1 MRLLAPSWLRSRSSL
16 SSLLFFNST
25 NTAHPLPVPSR
36 SAFSSLSCSSSFHC
50 SSLARTATPLSRLT
64 STFFSRLPYPSRP
77 QATLKR
83 NFHSYSQQYP
93 PNMAKR
99 DDMSSGP
106 VLSSPSTPT
115 STSPASL
122 VGNKAVLGSPKMRL
136 ANYTQPT
143 DPSSTPVH
151 PFVSTIGSPSARPL
165 ARAPSISSPGGPKSI
180 VSQIINDNVSV
191 KAGSPSWSPRE
202 STYEVPLSKNFHNKL
217 PPLDEMDLFIS
228 QSADNLLTLLPDM
241 TDSIRQLITHYP
253 EIYLGVWEKLRLIL
267 EEAETR
273 DKLHGRNIELPSPP
287 ICAAKPEVKINIHGD
302 EMVDNYSWLKDREN
316 PDVLKYIED
325 ENQYAIAALR
335 HTEPLQKLLY
345 NEFVSRLDADEE
357 SARVTLPDGWSYYS
371 KSQVGLEYRLHC
383 RSPSN
388 MIGIIGEEQVY
399 LDENEIAQ
407 SPEFSDSTYF
417 RVGFLRH
424 SPDCR
429 IIAYGVDGL
438 GNEQFTTFF
447 KDVETGDLLPDKLSN
462 IYETLEFSSCGRFI
476 YYLTLVPET
485 ERAYR
490 LYRHVLGMPV
500 ESDQLLYEETD
511 EMFCL
516 TMTKSG
522 DGKFIM
528 INSAAQVTS
537 ETLFL
542 HADAEDDTQLGVI
555 MPRKEGITYS
565 AESHDGEYFFVLTNE
580 DSKNNWLFRTPAP
593 KRHSP
598 PLDLFSMRET
608 VIPHRDFVLIED
620 FQVRRTHLVV
630 FERSN
635 CHQNVR
641 VIELAAPRVDH
652 SEHRPEAPPCSI
664 GLEPGPFDKYH
675 YVSFSENVYSLLP
688 ESINEEA
695 SNLSKM
701 TLFDTNVLRFTY
713 SSLVQPRQVIDY
725 NMDTRESLTVHTEQI
740 AGMPVYDASNY
751 EQLRLFSTG
760 LDGTAVP
767 MSIVFRKDLIGQGGK
782 GLDANPCLLY
792 TYGAYG
798 SCTDPVFSTQRLS
811 LLDRGFIYAI
821 AHVRGGSDMG
831 MGWYEEGKLGKK
843 PNTFLDV
850 ISCAEYLIKEGYTS
864 PEKLSI
870 YGRSAGGLMIGAVVN
885 MRPDLFKTALTEV
898 PFVDAVNTMLDS
910 SIPWT
915 AFEWEEWGNPENP
928 EIYHIMKQYCPY
940 SNVRP
945 QKYPNMLVLGGMNDP
960 RVAFFEPLKW
970 VAKLRSCWP
979 PQSTPPQS
987 PEDSASDTS
996 ERDDRMLLLRIEE
1009 VGHGGSS
1016 GQYAYLE
1023 DLAFEYAFLISTLQA
1038 PVFRIDKED
1047 ESSTGRIEPLTP
1059 STIRRKKGAFTNELL
1074 DELNNGQRGGG
1085 LGIESDRL
1093 QPFISVSKASGALDH
1108 RRNSTG
1114 QLAGVPL
1121 VPQQQQEQQQQQR
1134 QVGMSGPAQKI
1145 RSRFDELKSS
1155 EGSNATHNRRRS
1167 TTLLEFSE
1175 KGAKQNGKPAPASQ
1189 GPRSQSKLT
1198 EWIANFF

>member
-1 MRLLAPSWLRSRSSL
+1 
-16 SSLLFFNST
+16 
-25 NTAHPLPVPSR
+25 
-36 SAFSSLSCSSSFHC
+36 
-50 SSLARTATPLSRLT
+50 
-64 STFFSRLPYPSRP
+64 
-77 QATLKR
+77 
-83 NFHSYSQQYP
+83 
-93 PNMAKR
+93 MAKR
-99 DDMSSGP
+99 DDASTGW
-106 VLSSPSTPT
+106 SPS
-115 STSPASL
+115 A
-122 VGNKAVLGSPKMRL
+122 SPKMR
-136 ANYTQPT
+136 T
-143 DPSSTPVH
+143 SSEITGGGSIRSPISQT
-151 PFVSTIGSPSARPL
+151 VSNEFIATA
-165 ARAPSISSPGGPKSI
+165 KE
-180 VSQIINDNVSV
+180 
-191 KAGSPSWSPRE
+191 SPSWSPKE
-202 STYEVPLSKNFHNKL
+202 STYSLPTNRNFQNKL
-217 PPLDEMDLFIS
+217 PPLDEMDLFVS
-228 QSADNLLTLLPDM
+228 QSADNLLSLLPDM
-241 TDSIRQLITHYP
+241 TESIRQLLVHYP
-253 EIYLGVWEKLRLIL
+253 EIYLGVWEKLRPIL

-273 DKLHGRNIELPSPP
+273 DKLHGRNIELPTPP
-287 ICAAKPEVKINIHGD
+287 VCAVKPEVKTNVHGD
-302 EMVDNYSWLKDREN
+302 EVIDNYSWLKDKES
-316 PDVLKYIED
+316 PEVLKYIDD
-325 ENQYAIAALR
+325 ENQYAIAALS
-335 HTEPLQKLLY
+335 HTAPLQKLLY

-357 SARVTLPDGWSYYS
+357 SARVMLPDGWSYYS

-383 RSPSN
+383 RAILNPQLGTYDS
-388 MIGIIGEEQVY
+388 EQVY

-407 SPEFSDSTYF
+407 SPEYKDSTYF

-429 IIAYGVDGL
+429 ILAFGVDGS
-438 GNEQFTTFF
+438 GNEQFTTYF
-447 KDVETGDLLPDKLSN
+447 KDVETGAILPDTLLH
-462 IYETLEFSSCGRFI
+462 IYENLEFSSCGRFV

-490 LYRHVLGMPV
+490 LYRHTLGTPV
-500 ESDQLLYEETD
+500 EQDQLLFEESD

-516 TMTKSG
+516 TLTKSG
-522 DGKFIM
+522 DGKFLL

-542 HADAEDDTQLGVI
+542 HADAEDDVQLGVI

-565 AESHDGEYFFVLTNE
+565 AESHDGKYFFVRTNE

-593 KRHSP
+593 KRGE
-598 PLDLFSMRET
+598 PLTDLVSMRET

-620 FQVRRTHLVV
+620 FQVRRRHLVV

-641 VIELAAPRVDH
+641 VIELAPPEDTL
-652 SEHRPEAPPCSI
+652 SRPEAPPASVA
-664 GLEPGPFDKYH
+664 LEPGPFDKYH
-675 YVSFSENVYSLLP
+675 YVSFSETVYSLLP
-688 ESINEEA
+688 ESVNEEV

-725 NMDTRESLTVHTEQI
+725 NMDSRDSITVHTEKI
-740 AGMPVYDASNY
+740 AGTPEYDPNDY

-760 LDGTAVP
+760 IDGTAVP
-767 MSIVFRKDLIGQGGK
+767 MSIVFRRDLMAQGGR

-811 LLDRGFIYAI
+811 LLDRGFVYAI

-843 PNTFLDV
+843 PNTFLDF

-864 PEKLSI
+864 SEKLAI

-885 MRPDLFKTALTEV
+885 MRPDLFKTVLTEV
-898 PFVDAVNTMLDS
+898 PFVDVVNTMLDS

-915 AFEWEEWGNPENP
+915 AFEWEEWGNPVDP
-928 EIYHIMKQYCPY
+928 AIYQIMKQYCPY
-940 SNVRP
+940 SNVRL

-979 PQSTPPQS
+979 KQTAPPS
-987 PEDSASDTS
+987 DSSQNDLEAPSAEVVGGPGTG
-996 ERDDRMLLLRIEE
+996 EDRMLLLRIEE

-1038 PVFRIDKED
+1038 PVFRLDKEED
-1047 ESSTGRIEPLTP
+1047 ISQTGHTEHLTP
-1059 STIRRKKGAFTNELL
+1059 ATIRRKKGIFANELL
-1074 DELNNGQRGGG
+1074 NELDNGVEGG
-1085 LGIESDRL
+1085 LGIESDHR
-1093 QPFISVSKASGALDH
+1093 QPFICVSRAPGIVGPTSSPSSSPSTAAIGAMGLRPRGSITGGVTSGGTLTAANTSPSSGRLGSGSSSRSSSAL
-1108 RRNSTG
+1108 N
-1114 QLAGVPL
+1114 LP
-1121 VPQQQQEQQQQQR
+1121 
-1134 QVGMSGPAQKI
+1134 
-1145 RSRFDELKSS
+1145 RSRLEELKAGEL
-1155 EGSNATHNRRRS
+1155 EGSSAAANHSRRRS
-1167 TTLLEFSE
+1167 TTLLEFSD
-1175 KGAKQNGKPAPASQ
+1175 KGAKQTGKPAPPSS

>member
-1 MRLLAPSWLRSRSSL
+1 
-16 SSLLFFNST
+16 
-25 NTAHPLPVPSR
+25 
-36 SAFSSLSCSSSFHC
+36 
-50 SSLARTATPLSRLT
+50 
-64 STFFSRLPYPSRP
+64 
-77 QATLKR
+77 
-83 NFHSYSQQYP
+83 
-93 PNMAKR
+93 MAKR

-106 VLSSPSTPT
+106 ILSSPTT
-115 STSPASL
+115 SSAW
-122 VGNKAVLGSPKMRL
+122 NKQAV
-136 ANYTQPT
+136 AQPT
-143 DPSSTPVH
+143 DALTPVH
-151 PFVSTIGSPSARPL
+151 PFVSTVGSPSVRSL
-165 ARAPSISSPGGPKSI
+165 ARAPSIPSPGGHRGAI
-180 VSQIINDNVSV
+180 SQIINDNTR
-191 KAGSPSWSPRE
+191 SPSWSPRE
-202 STYEVPLSKNFHNKL
+202 STYEVPPSRNFHNKL

-241 TDSIRQLITHYP
+241 TDSIRQLIVHYP

-287 ICAAKPEVKINIHGD
+287 TCEAKPDVKVNIHGD

-383 RSPSN
+383 RTLMN
-388 MIGIIGEEQVY
+388 AAGGVGEEQVY

-407 SPEFSDSTYF
+407 SPDFENSTYF

-447 KDVETGDLLPDKLSN
+447 KDVETGELLKDKLSN
-462 IYETLEFSSCGRFI
+462 IYENLEFSSCGRFI

-490 LYRHVLGMPV
+490 LYRHVLGTPV
-500 ESDQLLYEETD
+500 QADQLLYEETD

-528 INSAAQVTS
+528 VNSAAQVTS

-542 HADAEDDTQLGVI
+542 HADAEDDAQLRVI

-580 DSKNNWLFRTPAP
+580 NSKNNWLFRTPAP

-598 PLDLFSMRET
+598 PVDLAAMREK

-620 FQVRRTHLVV
+620 FQVRRRHLVV

-641 VIELAAPRVDH
+641 VIELAAPQVDH
-652 SEHRPEAPPCSI
+652 SENRPEAPPCSI

-675 YVSFSENVYSLLP
+675 YVSFSETVYSLLP
-688 ESINEEA
+688 TSINEEA

-725 NMDTRESLTVHTEQI
+725 NMDTRESTTVHTEQI
-740 AGMPVYDASNY
+740 AGTPVYDANNY

-760 LDGTAVP
+760 IDGTAVP

-864 PEKLSI
+864 AEKLSL
-870 YGRSAGGLMIGAVVN
+870 YGRSAGGLMVGAVVN
-885 MRPDLFKTALTEV
+885 MRSDLFKTVLTEV

-928 EIYHIMKQYCPY
+928 EIYRIMKQYCPY

-979 PQSTPPQS
+979 PKNIPSPQS
-987 PEDSASDTS
+987 PEDGSTDTTT

-1047 ESSTGRIEPLTP
+1047 ESNTGRAKPLTP
-1059 STIRRKKGAFTNELL
+1059 STIRRKKGVFTNELL
-1074 DELNNGQRGGG
+1074 DELNNGQQGGG
-1085 LGIESDRL
+1085 LGIESDHL
-1093 QPFISVSKASGALDH
+1093 QPFICVTKPLGPGEVGG

-1114 QLAGVPL
+1114 QLVPARSSSSSSAQSPRQAAAAAGPSPKV
-1121 VPQQQQEQQQQQR
+1121 
-1134 QVGMSGPAQKI
+1134 
-1145 RSRFDELKSS
+1145 RSRYDELKLKSY
-1155 EGSNATHNRRRS
+1155 EGSSAAHNRRRS

>member
-1 MRLLAPSWLRSRSSL
+1 
-16 SSLLFFNST
+16 
-25 NTAHPLPVPSR
+25 
-36 SAFSSLSCSSSFHC
+36 
-50 SSLARTATPLSRLT
+50 
-64 STFFSRLPYPSRP
+64 
-77 QATLKR
+77 
-83 NFHSYSQQYP
+83 
-93 PNMAKR
+93 MAKR
-99 DDMSSGP
+99 DDMSSAPIGTSPTTPSAAFSKHKKIP
-106 VLSSPSTPT
+106 VLSPKVRTGPT
-115 STSPASL
+115 VDITSPVQHFA
-122 VGNKAVLGSPKMRL
+122 
-136 ANYTQPT
+136 PT
-143 DPSSTPVH
+143 L
-151 PFVSTIGSPSARPL
+151 GSPSARGLAL
-165 ARAPSISSPGGPKSI
+165 ARVPSVPSPGAGGSR
-180 VSQIINDNVSV
+180 SV
-191 KAGSPSWSPRE
+191 ASHSLSEGTNAAKGSPSWSPKE
-202 STYEVPLSKNFHNKL
+202 STYAVSNTTFHNRL
-217 PPLDEMDLFIS
+217 PPLEEMDLFIS
-228 QSADNLLTLLPDM
+228 QSADNLLSLLPDM
-241 TDSIRQLITHYP
+241 TESIRQLLVHYP

-287 ICAAKPEVKINIHGD
+287 VCAAVPEIKINIHGD

-316 PDVLKYIED
+316 PEVLKYIED
-325 ENQYAIAALR
+325 ENQYAIAALS

-383 RSPSN
+383 RAILTPH
-388 MIGIIGEEQVY
+388 GYEEDQIY
-399 LDENEIAQ
+399 LDENEIAL
-407 SPEFSDSTYF
+407 SPEYEDATYF

-429 IIAYGVDGL
+429 ILAYGVDGL

-447 KDVETGDLLPDKLSN
+447 KDLETGQVLDDQLSN
-462 IYETLEFSSCGRFI
+462 IYENLEFSSCGRFV
-476 YYLTLVPET
+476 YYLTLDPGT

-490 LYRHVLGMPV
+490 LCRHQLGTPT
-500 ESDQLLYEETD
+500 ERDLLLYEEQD

-516 TMTKSG
+516 TLTKSG

-542 HADAEDDTQLGVI
+542 HADAEDDAQPRVI

-565 AESHDGEYFFVLTNE
+565 AESHDGKYFFVLTNE
-580 DSKNNWLFRTPAP
+580 NSKNNWLFRTPAP

-598 PLDLFSMRET
+598 PVDLVSLRET

-620 FQVRRTHLVV
+620 FQVRRRHLVV

-641 VIELAAPRVDH
+641 VIELAPASDQNH
-652 SEHRPEAPPCSI
+652 ESRPEAPPCSV

-675 YVSFSENVYSLLP
+675 YVSFSETVYSLLP
-688 ESINEEA
+688 ESINEEV

-713 SSLVQPRQVIDY
+713 SSLIQPRQVIDY
-725 NMDTRESLTVHTEQI
+725 NMDTRESFIVHTEKI
-740 AGMPVYDASNY
+740 AGTPVYQTENY

-767 MSIVFRKDLIGQGGK
+767 MSIVYRKDLIGQGGS

-831 MGWYEEGKLGKK
+831 MGWYEEGKLAKK

-864 PEKLSI
+864 AEKLAI

-885 MRPDLFKTALTEV
+885 MRPDLFRAALTEV

-915 AFEWEEWGNPENP
+915 AFEWEEWGNPEDP

-940 SNVRP
+940 TNVKP
-945 QKYPNMLVLGGMNDP
+945 QKYPNMLVLAGMNDP

-979 PQSTPPQS
+979 PKSTTSPQS
-987 PEDSASDTS
+987 LNDDGTPTATNQQLQQQPEDDRSG
-996 ERDDRMLLLRIEE
+996 DDRMLLLRIEE

-1016 GQYAYLE
+1016 GQYEYLE

-1047 ESSTGRIEPLTP
+1047 ESSRAEPLTP
-1059 STIRRKKGAFTNELL
+1059 STIRRKKGIFTNELL
-1074 DELNNGQRGGG
+1074 NELDNGQHGGG
-1085 LGIESDRL
+1085 LGIESDHR
-1093 QPFISVSKASGALDH
+1093 QPFLSTSVSSSARGTTALGGGAAALSQGVSALGSKVGSTFTSGL
-1108 RRNSTG
+1108 NSERGSSAGLPSSSMGGSPVGLG
-1114 QLAGVPL
+1114 QGQGQPQA
-1121 VPQQQQEQQQQQR
+1121 PQQ
-1134 QVGMSGPAQKI
+1134 KFK
-1145 RSRFDELKSS
+1145 SRFDELKAGDGTA
-1155 EGSNATHNRRRS
+1155 GSHNRRRS

-1175 KGAKQNGKPAPASQ
+1175 KGSKQSGKPAPPSQ

>member
-1 MRLLAPSWLRSRSSL
+1 
-16 SSLLFFNST
+16 
-25 NTAHPLPVPSR
+25 
-36 SAFSSLSCSSSFHC
+36 
-50 SSLARTATPLSRLT
+50 
-64 STFFSRLPYPSRP
+64 
-77 QATLKR
+77 
-83 NFHSYSQQYP
+83 
-93 PNMAKR
+93 MAKR
-99 DDMSSGP
+99 DDLSSGP
-106 VLSSPSTPT
+106 ILSSPSAFS
-115 STSPASL
+115 STSSAAS
-122 VGNKAVLGSPKMRL
+122 VPGNKPALGSPRMRP
-136 ANYTQPT
+136 ANTQPAE
-143 DPSSTPVH
+143 PSTPVH
-151 PFVSTIGSPSARPL
+151 PFVSTAGSPSIRPRART
-165 ARAPSISSPGGPKSI
+165 PSLSSPGGPRSLI
-180 VSQIINDNVSV
+180 SQIISDNVGT
-191 KAGSPSWSPRE
+191 KGSPSWSPRE
-202 STYEVPLSKNFHNKL
+202 STYEMPPTKSFHNKL

-241 TDSIRQLITHYP
+241 TDSIRQLIVHYP

-287 ICAAKPEVKINIHGD
+287 ICEAKPEVKINIHGD
-302 EMVDNYSWLKDREN
+302 VVVDNYAWLKDREN
-316 PDVLKYIED
+316 PHVLKYIED

-383 RSPSN
+383 RTRLG
-388 MIGIIGEEQVY
+388 MAVGMREEQVY

-407 SPEFSDSTYF
+407 SPEFKDSTYF

-447 KDVETGDLLPDKLSN
+447 KDLETGDLLPDRLSN
-462 IYETLEFSSCGRFI
+462 IYENLEFSSCGRFI
-476 YYLTLVPET
+476 YYLKLVPET

-490 LYRHVLGMPV
+490 LYRHVLGTAV
-500 ESDQLLYEETD
+500 ELDQLLYEEKD

-516 TMTKSG
+516 SMTKSG

-528 INSAAQVTS
+528 MNAAAQVTS

-542 HADAEDDTQLGVI
+542 HADAEDDAQPGVI
-555 MPRKEGITYS
+555 MPRKEGVTYS

-580 DSKNNWLFRTPAP
+580 NSKNNWLFRTPAP

-598 PLDLFSMRET
+598 PVDLVANRET

-620 FQVRRTHLVV
+620 FQVRRRHLVV

-641 VIELAAPRVDH
+641 VIELAAPQGDH

-675 YVSFSENVYSLLP
+675 YVSFSETVYSLLP

-725 NMDTRESLTVHTEQI
+725 NMDTCESLTVHTEQI
-740 AGMPVYDASNY
+740 AGTPIYDASNY

-864 PEKLSI
+864 AEKLAI

-928 EIYHIMKQYCPY
+928 EIYQIMKQYCPY

-979 PQSTPPQS
+979 SMSAPSSQSLDDGPDGI
-987 PEDSASDTS
+987 E

-1047 ESSTGRIEPLTP
+1047 EHSTGRVEPLTP

-1074 DELNNGQRGGG
+1074 EELNNGHQGGG
-1085 LGIESDRL
+1085 LGIESDHL
-1093 QPFISVSKASGALDH
+1093 QPFICVAKPGSQMDR

-1114 QLAGVPL
+1114 QWTGATAG
-1121 VPQQQQEQQQQQR
+1121 QQQQQQQR
-1134 QVGMSGPAQKI
+1134 QGAKV

-1155 EGSNATHNRRRS
+1155 GGSSANNNRRRS

-1175 KGAKQNGKPAPASQ
+1175 KGTKQNGKPAPASQ
-1189 GPRSQSKLT
+1189 GLRSQSKLT

>member
-1 MRLLAPSWLRSRSSL
+1 
-16 SSLLFFNST
+16 
-25 NTAHPLPVPSR
+25 
-36 SAFSSLSCSSSFHC
+36 
-50 SSLARTATPLSRLT
+50 
-64 STFFSRLPYPSRP
+64 
-77 QATLKR
+77 
-83 NFHSYSQQYP
+83 
-93 PNMAKR
+93 MAKR
-99 DDMSSGP
+99 DDINSTPG
-106 VLSSPSTPT
+106 LSSPSTPSSSSFVKNPPSSPRIKT
-115 STSPASL
+115 GRDSNPVHPYVAGSPASRSM
-122 VGNKAVLGSPKMRL
+122 AR
-136 ANYTQPT
+136 T
-143 DPSSTPVH
+143 PS
-151 PFVSTIGSPSARPL
+151 VSSPSA
-165 ARAPSISSPGGPKSI
+165 ARGNFSHVLS
-180 VSQIINDNVSV
+180 DNTGA
-191 KAGSPSWSPRE
+191 KGSPTWSPKE
-202 STYEVPLSKNFHNKL
+202 SNYVSPNRTFHNKL

-228 QSADNLLTLLPDM
+228 QSADNFLSLLPDM
-241 TDSIRQLITHYP
+241 TESIRQLVIHYP
-253 EIYLGVWEKLRLIL
+253 EIYLSVWEKLRLVL

-287 ICAAKPEVKINIHGD
+287 ICEAKPDIKVNIHGD
-302 EMVDNYSWLKDREN
+302 EVVDNYSWLKDREN
-316 PDVLKYIED
+316 PEVLKYIED
-325 ENQYAIAALR
+325 ENNYAIAALS

-345 NEFVSRLDADEE
+345 NEFVSRLEADEE
-357 SARVTLPDGWSYYS
+357 SARVILPDGWAYYS

-383 RSPSN
+383 RALATPH
-388 MIGIIGEEQVY
+388 GYEDEQVY
-399 LDENEIAQ
+399 LDENEIAL
-407 SPEFSDSTYF
+407 SPEFQDSTYF

-429 IIAYGVDGL
+429 ILAYGVDSL

-447 KDVETGDLLPDKLSN
+447 KDVITGELLPDKLFN
-462 IYETLEFSSCGRFI
+462 IYENLEFSSCGRYI

-490 LYRHVLGMPV
+490 LYRHVLGTPV
-500 ESDQLLYEETD
+500 EDDQFLYEEVD

-528 INSAAQVTS
+528 INASAQVTS
-537 ETLFL
+537 ETMFL
-542 HADAEDDTQLGVI
+542 HADAEDDVKLGVV

-565 AESHDGEYFFVLTNE
+565 TESHNGEYFFVLTNE

-593 KRHSP
+593 KRHEAVVDMVLS
-598 PLDLFSMRET
+598 RET

-620 FQVRRTHLVV
+620 FQVRRRHLVV

-641 VIELAAPRVDH
+641 VIELQPADESVYTVA
-652 SEHRPEAPPCSI
+652 APPCSV
-664 GLEPGPFDKYH
+664 GLEPNPFDRYH
-675 YVSFSENVYSLLP
+675 YISFSENVYSLLAD
-688 ESINEEA
+688 SINEEV

-713 SSLVQPRQVIDY
+713 SSLIQPRQVIDY
-725 NMDTRESLTVHTEQI
+725 NMDSRESTTVHVEKI
-740 AGMPVYDASNY
+740 AGMTVYDSSNY
-751 EQLRLFSTG
+751 EQLRMFSTG
-760 LDGTAVP
+760 IDGTAVP
-767 MSIVFRKDLIGQGGK
+767 MSIVYRKDLFGHGYGM
-782 GLDANPCLLY
+782 DANPCLLY

-831 MGWYEEGKLGKK
+831 MGWYEEGKLGRK

-850 ISCAEYLIKEGYTS
+850 ISCAECLIKEGYTS

-915 AFEWEEWGNPENP
+915 AFEWEEWGNPADP

-940 SNVRP
+940 TNVRP

-979 PQSTPPQS
+979 KSGTGAG
-987 PEDSASDTS
+987 EKNATEGTRYD
-996 ERDDRMLLLRIEE
+996 ERMLLLRIEE
-1009 VGHGGSS
+1009 VGHGGNS

-1038 PVFRIDKED
+1038 PVFRIDKEED
-1047 ESSTGRIEPLTP
+1047 RVEPMTP
-1059 STIRRKKGAFTNELL
+1059 GNIRKKKGSFTNELL
-1074 DELNNGQRGGG
+1074 SDLEKGSDAG
-1085 LGIESDRL
+1085 LGIESDHH
-1093 QPFISVSKASGALDH
+1093 QPFISVQKAQTISLLSP
-1108 RRNSTG
+1108 RSTG
-1114 QLAGVPL
+1114 GFLSANSSTLGVDSAGGSSIGSNTP
-1121 VPQQQQEQQQQQR
+1121 
-1134 QVGMSGPAQKI
+1134 SGLNPNKL
-1145 RSRFDELKSS
+1145 RSRFDELKGENSANS
-1155 EGSNATHNRRRS
+1155 HNRRRS

-1175 KGAKQNGKPAPASQ
+1175 KSTKQNGKPAPPAS

>member
-1 MRLLAPSWLRSRSSL
+1 MPASPLS
-16 SSLLFFNST
+16 SSLLNKGSLST
-25 NTAHPLPVPSR
+25 PRVRTGSSSGQIDGHQKTTAHPLIV
-36 SAFSSLSCSSSFHC
+36 
-50 SSLARTATPLSRLT
+50 T
-64 STFFSRLPYPSRP
+64 S
-77 QATLKR
+77 
-83 NFHSYSQQYP
+83 
-93 PNMAKR
+93 
-99 DDMSSGP
+99 G
-106 VLSSPSTPT
+106 
-115 STSPASL
+115 
-122 VGNKAVLGSPKMRL
+122 LGGS
-136 ANYTQPT
+136 NN
-143 DPSSTPVH
+143 V
-151 PFVSTIGSPSARPL
+151 GSPSSMRPV
-165 ARAPSISSPGGPKSI
+165 ARASALMHSPIGPRSL
-180 VSQIINDNVSV
+180 VSQALGDSLGS
-191 KAGSPSWSPRE
+191 KASPLWSPRE
-202 STYEVPLSKNFHNKL
+202 STYALPASRNFHNKL

-228 QSADNLLTLLPDM
+228 QSADNMLSLLPEM
-241 TDSIRQLITHYP
+241 TESIRQLIVHYP
-253 EIYLGVWEKLRLIL
+253 EVYLAVWEKLRLIL

-287 ICAAKPEVKINIHGD
+287 TCEAMPEVKTNVHGD
-302 EMVDNYSWLKDREN
+302 EVVDNYSWLKDREN
-316 PDVLKYIED
+316 PEVLKYIED
-325 ENQYAIAALR
+325 ENQYAIAALS

-383 RSPSN
+383 RSMTN
-388 MIGIIGEEQVY
+388 AQGFEEEQVY

-407 SPEFSDSTYF
+407 SPEFKDSTYF

-424 SPDCR
+424 SSDCR
-429 IIAYGVDGL
+429 ILAYGVDGL

-447 KDVETGDLLPDKLSN
+447 KDVETGELLKDQLSN
-462 IYETLEFSSCGRFI
+462 IYENLEFSSCGRFV

-490 LYRHVLGMPV
+490 LYRHVLGAPV
-500 ESDQLLYEETD
+500 EQDQLLYEEED

-542 HADAEDDTQLGVI
+542 HADAEDDVQPPRVI
-555 MPRKEGITYS
+555 MPRKDGVTYS
-565 AESHDGEYFFVLTNE
+565 TESHDGEHFFVLTNE
-580 DSKNNWLFRTPAP
+580 NSKNNWLFRTPAP
-593 KRHSP
+593 KRHSQ
-598 PLDLFSMRET
+598 PLDLVMLRET

-620 FQVRRTHLVV
+620 FQVRRRHLVV

-641 VIELAAPRVDH
+641 VIELTPAGDP
-652 SEHRPEAPPCSI
+652 SPESRPEAPPCSI

-675 YVSFSENVYSLLP
+675 YVSFPETVYSLLP
-688 ESINEEA
+688 ESINEEV

-725 NMDTRESLTVHTEQI
+725 NMDTQESLVVHTEKI
-740 AGMPVYDASNY
+740 AGTPVYDANNY
-751 EQLRLFSTG
+751 EQRRIYSTG
-760 LDGTAVP
+760 IDGTAVP
-767 MSIVFRKDLIGQGGK
+767 MSIVFRKDLIGHGGK

-792 TYGAYG
+792 SYGAYG

-811 LLDRGFIYAI
+811 LLDRGFVYAI

-831 MGWYEEGKLGKK
+831 MGWYEEGKLAKK
-843 PNTFLDV
+843 PNTFLDF

-864 PEKLSI
+864 PEKLAI

-915 AFEWEEWGNPENP
+915 AFEWEEWGNPEDP
-928 EIYHIMKQYCPY
+928 EIYRIMKQYCPY
-940 SNVRP
+940 TNVRP

-979 PQSTPPQS
+979 PKSSTLARS
-987 PEDSASDTS
+987 NEENDSSSCSSNNSNSNRDN
-996 ERDDRMLLLRIEE
+996 DDRMLLLRIEE

-1038 PVFRIDKED
+1038 PVFRIDKEY
-1047 ESSTGRIEPLTP
+1047 ESTRLEPLTP
-1059 STIRRKKGAFTNELL
+1059 STIRRKKGVFANELL
-1074 DELNNGQRGGG
+1074 DELDSGQEGGG
-1085 LGIESDRL
+1085 PGIESDHR
-1093 QPFISVSKASGALDH
+1093 QPFLSIGSASIAVPDGRGAANAAAVGSRDDSVLGNNRNVNRSGLLSSSPPTS
-1108 RRNSTG
+1108 R
-1114 QLAGVPL
+1114 QL
-1121 VPQQQQEQQQQQR
+1121 QQQTQ
-1134 QVGMSGPAQKI
+1134 SSPQKM
-1145 RSRFDELKSS
+1145 RSRFDELRQSE
-1155 EGSNATHNRRRS
+1155 EGSSSSGRRRS

-1175 KGAKQNGKPAPASQ
+1175 KGNKQNGKPAPPSQ
-1189 GPRSQSKLT
+1189 GPRAHSKLT

>member
-1 MRLLAPSWLRSRSSL
+1 
-16 SSLLFFNST
+16 
-25 NTAHPLPVPSR
+25 
-36 SAFSSLSCSSSFHC
+36 
-50 SSLARTATPLSRLT
+50 
-64 STFFSRLPYPSRP
+64 
-77 QATLKR
+77 
-83 NFHSYSQQYP
+83 
-93 PNMAKR
+93 MAKR
-99 DDMSSGP
+99 DDRSSGP
-106 VLSSPSTPT
+106 ILSSPSMP
-115 STSPASL
+115 STASPAAS
-122 VGNKAVLGSPKMRL
+122 VPGNKPALGSPKMRP
-136 ANYTQPT
+136 ANTQPT
-143 DPSSTPVH
+143 DPSAPVH
-151 PFVSTIGSPSARPL
+151 PFVSTVGSPSIRPL
-165 ARAPSISSPGGPKSI
+165 ARTPSISSPGGPRSI
-180 VSQIINDNVSV
+180 VSQLINDNFST
-191 KAGSPSWSPRE
+191 KGSPSWSPRE
-202 STYEVPLSKNFHNKL
+202 STYEMPPIKNFHNKL

-241 TDSIRQLITHYP
+241 TDSIRQLIVHYP

-273 DKLHGRNIELPSPP
+273 DRLHGRNIELPSPP
-287 ICAAKPEVKINIHGD
+287 ICEPKPEVKINIHGD
-302 EMVDNYSWLKDREN
+302 EVVDNYAWLKDREN

-383 RSPSN
+383 RTRLS
-388 MIGIIGEEQVY
+388 MAAGMEEEQVY

-407 SPEFSDSTYF
+407 SPEFKDSTYF

-447 KDVETGDLLPDKLSN
+447 KDVETGDLLPDKLFN
-462 IYETLEFSSCGRFI
+462 IYENLEFSSCGRFI
-476 YYLTLVPET
+476 YYLRLVPET

-490 LYRHVLGMPV
+490 LYRHVLGTAV
-500 ESDQLLYEETD
+500 ESDQQLYEETD

-542 HADAEDDTQLGVI
+542 HADAEDDVQLGVI
-555 MPRKEGITYS
+555 MPRKEGVTYS

-580 DSKNNWLFRTPAP
+580 NSKNNWLFRTPAP

-598 PLDLFSMRET
+598 PVDLIAKRET
-608 VIPHRDFVLIED
+608 VIPHRNFVLIED
-620 FQVRRTHLVV
+620 FQVRRRHLVV

-652 SEHRPEAPPCSI
+652 SERRPEAPPCSI

-675 YVSFSENVYSLLP
+675 YVSFSETVYSLLP

-725 NMDTRESLTVHTEQI
+725 NMDTRESLT
-740 AGMPVYDASNY
+740 
-751 EQLRLFSTG
+751 LRLFSTG
-760 LDGTAVP
+760 IDGTAVP

-811 LLDRGFIYAI
+811 LLDRGFIYVI

-864 PEKLSI
+864 TEKLAI

-928 EIYHIMKQYCPY
+928 EIYQIMKHYCPY

-979 PQSTPPQS
+979 PKSTPPPQS
-987 PEDSASDTS
+987 PDDGADGTG

-1047 ESSTGRIEPLTP
+1047 ENSTGRVEPLTP

-1074 DELNNGQRGGG
+1074 DELNNGHQEGG
-1085 LGIESDRL
+1085 LGIESDHL
-1093 QPFISVSKASGALDH
+1093 QPFICVSKPASQMDH
-1108 RRNSTG
+1108 RRSSTG
-1114 QLAGVPL
+1114 QLPGSPVA
-1121 VPQQQQEQQQQQR
+1121 QHQQQQQQQQGAR
-1134 QVGMSGPAQKI
+1134 V
-1145 RSRFDELKSS
+1145 RSRFDDLKSS
-1155 EGSNATHNRRRS
+1155 EGSSASHNRRRS

-1175 KGAKQNGKPAPASQ
+1175 KGTKQNGKPAPASQ